1 MRDDLD
7 DLARRIGRAVH
18 AHRAARGESLGEV
31 SRASGLSKTILARI
45 ERGEGNPSME
55 TLWKLS
61 QALGVGLGAL
71 VAPETAPRVEVLRA
85 GEGAPVTAD
94 SGLAGLLLYADTRAR
109 RTELFTWELPARTE
123 QRSPAHL
130 LGTEELLLC
139 TAGAITVGPADETVE
154 LRAGDLAR
162 FAADVEH
169 VYATGARAA
178 RTLNLMLYG

>member
-1 MRDDLD
+1 MSDDLD

-18 AHRAARGESLGEV
+18 AHRAARGESLGDV

-45 ERGEGNPSME
+45 ERGDGNPSME

-71 VAPETAPRVEVLRA
+71 VAPDAAPRVSVLRA
-85 GEGAPVTAD
+85 GEGEPVVAD
-94 SGLAGLLLYADTRAR
+94 SGLSGLLLHADARAR
-109 RTELFTWELPARTE
+109 RSELFTWELPARTE

-130 LGTEELLLC
+130 QGTEELLLC
-139 TAGAITVGPADETVE
+139 TAGSITVGPVGETVE
-154 LRAGDLAR
+154 LRPGDLAR
-162 FAADVEH
+162 YAADVEH

>member
-1 MRDDLD
+1 MSDDLD
-7 DLARRIGRAVH
+7 DLARRVGRAVH
-18 AHRAARGESLGEV
+18 AQRAARGESLGDV

-45 ERGEGNPSME
+45 ERGDGNPSME

-71 VAPETAPRVEVLRA
+71 VAPDAAPRVSVLRA
-85 GEGAPVTAD
+85 GEGEPVVAD
-94 SGLAGLLLYADTRAR
+94 SGLAGLLLHADTRAR

-130 LGTEELLLC
+130 PGTEELLIC

-169 VYATGARAA
+169 VYATGARPA